1 MCTKKTA
8 MKENNWDQLY
18 NICVKGWKVGLPET
32 KCGGGST
39 IENNRTTIAFMNKL
53 IRKYD
58 IQSIAD
64 LGCGDFNWMKQVEL
78 NNVYYVG
85 YDWVWHTDTLQ
96 YEFDEYRHIEF
107 RIGNIATIDII
118 PADLVVCKD
127 VLIHMDN
134 DQALA
139 TLDNI
144 KKSKARYI
152 LVTSYDVKDNERVLS
167 NYAPMNME
175 KPPFNLTNKLESI
188 ETAPGKYLNL
198 YEY

>member
-18 NICVKGWKVGLPET
+18 NICVKGWRVGLPET

-85 YDWVWHTDTLQ
+85 YDWVWHTDTLE
-96 YEFDEYRHIEF
+96 YEFDEHRHIEF
-107 RIGNIATIDII
+107 RVGNIATMDII

-127 VLIHMDN
+127 VMIHMDN
-134 DQALA
+134 DQAMEVLS
-139 TLDNI
+139 NI
-144 KKSKARYI
+144 RKSGARYM
-152 LVTSYDVKDNERVLS
+152 LLTSFNIPDNERVVD
-167 NYAPMNME
+167 NFAKINME
-175 KPPFNLTNKLESI
+175 LQPFLSGEKIESLHVDHD
-188 ETAPGKYLNL
+188 KYLNM
-198 YEY
+198 YKI